1 MEAKNNENNLK
12 INKESFVTNNKGD
25 ITQFYEVI
33 KKIGEGAYGKIY
45 KVKNK
50 QSGDIRAMKQITK
63 SKIPDITKFQ
73 TEIKILSM
81 VDHPNIVRLFEV
93 IEDDKYF
100 NLLQELCTGGEL
112 FKKSQTTQLKEKE
125 IARIFNQ
132 IMSAVAY
139 CHEKG
144 IVHRDLKLENILFAS
159 EEPDSPIKIIDFGF
173 SVLMEKKQ
181 LLKTEEKLPDSSKDK
196 DKKKDKNKNK
206 DKEKNSEGNNN
217 ENNNPKK
224 FGFKRM
230 KSKVGTLY
238 YISPEIIKGN
248 YDEKCDIW
256 ACGVILY
263 ILLCGYPPFSGNTDK
278 EVYNLI
284 TQIKYD
290 FDKDIWKNIS
300 KYAKELIKNMLTPAK
315 NRYTAKQVLTSKW
328 FEVKLKDTKDEKI
341 NYILDYRHIYKYKTY
356 NKFKQAIL
364 TFIASR
370 LTSEESKQIQN
381 IFCNMDEDKKGF
393 ITFEDF
399 RKYIIN
405 EYDIDDL
412 VENEEE
418 LKKAFQS
425 VDIDHNN
432 KIDYTEFLAA
442 NLDKKIFLKEEKL
455 KEAFRAFDIN
465 DTGSIK
471 KEDIIRVLKLE
482 NLSDKNEIV
491 NSIIEEND
499 FDKDGKI
506 NFKDFMHSMEK
517 ESSIEQ
523 K

>member
-1 MEAKNNENNLK
+1 MDVKNTDNNLK
-12 INKESFVTNNKGD
+12 INKESFVTIIKGD
-25 ITQFYEVI
+25 ITQFYQVI

-73 TEIKILSM
+73 TEIQILSM

-112 FKKSQTTQLKEKE
+112 YKRYQTTELKEKE
-125 IARIFNQ
+125 IAKIFNQ

-139 CHEKG
+139 CHDKG

-173 SVLMEKKQ
+173 SVLLGKNPN
-181 LLKTEEKLPDSSKDK
+181 LKNE
-196 DKKKDKNKNK
+196 
-206 DKEKNSEGNNN
+206 DKEKNSNGND
-217 ENNNPKK
+217 PKK
-224 FGFKRM
+224 FGFKRL

-263 ILLCGYPPFSGNTDK
+263 ILLTGKPPFSGNTDK

-290 FDKDIWKNIS
+290 FDKEKWKNIS

-315 NRYTAKQVLTSKW
+315 NRYTAKQVLASKW
-328 FEVKLKDTKDEKI
+328 FEVKLKEDNEKN
-341 NYILDYRHIYKYKTY
+341 NYILDYRHISRYRTF

-370 LTSEESKQIQN
+370 LSSEESKKIQN
-381 IFCNMDEDKKGF
+381 IFFNIDEEKKGF

-412 VENEEE
+412 IENEEE
-418 LKKAFQS
+418 LRKGFQS

-442 NLDKKIFLKEEKL
+442 NLDEKVFLKEDKL
-455 KEAFRAFDIN
+455 KEAFRTFDIN
-465 DTGSIK
+465 DTGVIK
-471 KEDIIRVLKLE
+471 KEDIIRVLKLD
-482 NLSDKNEIV
+482 NLSDKNNIA

-506 NFKDFMHSMEK
+506 NFNDFMITMK
-517 ESSIEQ
+517 N
-523 K
+523 

>member
-1 MEAKNNENNLK
+1 MSKLSNSLK
-12 INKESFVTNNKGD
+12 INKESFVTIIEGD
-25 ITQFYEVI
+25 ITQFYEVQ

-63 SKIPDITKFQ
+63 TKIQDMNKFQ

-93 IEDDKYF
+93 IEDDKYY
-100 NLLQELCTGGEL
+100 NLLEELCTGGEL
-112 FKKSQTTQLKEKE
+112 LARAQKTQLKEKE

-139 CHEKG
+139 CHGIG
-144 IVHRDLKLENILFAS
+144 IVHRDLKLENILFS
-159 EEPDSPIKIIDFGF
+159 TEDPNSPIKIIDFGF
-173 SVLMEKKQ
+173 SVLLGKNNDKEK
-181 LLKTEEKLPDSSKDK
+181 EKD
-196 DKKKDKNKNK
+196 NK
-206 DKEKNSEGNNN
+206 DKESDGSDL
-217 ENNNPKK
+217 KK
-224 FGFKRM
+224 FGYKRL

-263 ILLCGYPPFSGNTDK
+263 ILLAGYPPFSGNTDK

-284 TQIKYD
+284 TNIKYD
-290 FDKDIWKNIS
+290 FEKDRWKNIS

-315 NRYTAKQVLTSKW
+315 NRYSAKQVLASKW
-328 FEVKLKDTKDEKI
+328 LEIKLKDNIDDKLSG
-341 NYILDYRHIYKYKTY
+341 ILDYRQINKYKNF
-356 NKFKQAIL
+356 NKLKKAIL

-370 LTSEESKQIQN
+370 LSSEESKQIRTIFYN
-381 IFCNMDEDKKGF
+381 IDEDKNGY
-393 ITFEDF
+393 ISFEDF
-399 RKYIIN
+399 RKYVIN

-412 VENEEE
+412 FENEE
-418 LKKAFQS
+418 KKKKGFQG

-432 KIDYTEFLAA
+432 QIDYTEFLAA
-442 NLDKKIFLKEEKL
+442 NLDEQIYLKKEKL
-455 KEAFRAFDIN
+455 KEAFRIFDIN
-465 DTGSIK
+465 DNGAIK
-471 KEDIIRVLKLE
+471 REDIIRVMKLE
-482 NLSDKNEIV
+482 NLPNKNEIAD
-491 NSIIEEND
+491 NIIEEND

-506 NFKDFMHSMEK
+506 NFSDFVKIMENNNVG
-517 ESSIEQ
+517 
-523 K
+523 

>member
-1 MEAKNNENNLK
+1 MAEENKDNNIK
-12 INKESFVTNNKGD
+12 INKESFVTINKGD

-33 KKIGEGAYGKIY
+33 KKIGEGSYGKIY

-50 QSGDIRAMKQITK
+50 QSGDIRAMKQIMK
-63 SKIPDITKFQ
+63 SKIPDIEKFQ
-73 TEIKILSM
+73 NEIKILAM

-112 FKKSQTTQLKEKE
+112 LRKIQTTQLKEKD
-125 IARIFNQ
+125 IAKIFNQ

-159 EEPDSPIKIIDFGF
+159 ESPDSPVKIIDFGF
-173 SVLMEKKQ
+173 SVLLGKNEIN
-181 LLKTEEKLPDSSKDK
+181 KDK
-196 DKKKDKNKNK
+196 D
-206 DKEKNSEGNNN
+206 N
-217 ENNNPKK
+217 ENNLKK
-224 FGFKRM
+224 YGFKRM

-263 ILLCGYPPFSGNTDK
+263 ILLCGYPPFNGSSDK
-278 EVYNLI
+278 EVYNII
-284 TQIKYD
+284 TQVKYD
-290 FDKDIWKNIS
+290 FNQPMWKNVS
-300 KYAKELIKNMLTPAK
+300 KYAKELIKNMLTLAK
-315 NRYTAKQVLTSKW
+315 NRYTAKQVLSSKW
-328 FEVKLKDTKDEKI
+328 LEIKLKDSDENI
-341 NYILDYRHIYKYKTY
+341 YYLDYKHISRYKHY

-370 LTSEESKQIQN
+370 LNSDESKKIRN
-381 IFCNMDEDKKGF
+381 IFYNIDENKKGF
-393 ITFEDF
+393 ITYEDF
-399 RKYIIN
+399 IKYIIN
-405 EYDIDDL
+405 ECNIDEL
-412 VENEEE
+412 VDDEQE

-425 VDIDHNN
+425 VDSDHNN

-442 NLDKKIFLKEEKL
+442 NLDEKIFLKQEKL
-455 KEAFRAFDIN
+455 KEAFRTFDIN
-465 DTGSIK
+465 DTGAIK

-482 NLSDKNEIV
+482 NLEDKNIIA

-499 FDKDGKI
+499 YDKDGKI
-506 NFKDFMHSMEK
+506 NFNDFMMIMKNNNKSEK
-517 ESSIEQ
+517 
-523 K
+523 

>member
-1 MEAKNNENNLK
+1 MELKNNDKNLK
-12 INKESFVTNNKGD
+12 INKESFITINKGD
-25 ITQFYEVI
+25 ITQFYQVI

-73 TEIKILSM
+73 TEIQILSM

-112 FKKSQTTQLKEKE
+112 YKKYQTTQLKEKE
-125 IARIFNQ
+125 IAKIFNQ

-159 EEPDSPIKIIDFGF
+159 EDPDSPIKIIDFGF
-173 SVLMEKKQ
+173 SVLLGKKPR
-181 LLKTEEKLPDSSKDK
+181 LGKKPTIKNEEKEK
-196 DKKKDKNKNK
+196 
-206 DKEKNSEGNNN
+206 KNSEGNND
-217 ENNNPKK
+217 PKK
-224 FGFKRM
+224 FGFKRL

-263 ILLCGYPPFSGNTDK
+263 ILLTGNPPFSGNTDK

-290 FDKDIWKNIS
+290 FDKEKWKNIS
-300 KYAKELIKNMLTPAK
+300 KYARDLIKNMLTPAK
-315 NRYTAKQVLTSKW
+315 NRYTAKQVLASKW
-328 FEVKLKDTKDEKI
+328 FEVKLKNENDKNID
-341 NYILDYRHIYKYKTY
+341 ILDYRHINKYKTY

-370 LTSEESKQIQN
+370 LSSEESKKMQN
-381 IFCNMDEDKKGF
+381 IFFNIDEDKKGF

-412 VENEEE
+412 IENEEE
-418 LKKAFQS
+418 LRKGFQS

-442 NLDKKIFLKEEKL
+442 NLDEKIFLKEDKL
-455 KEAFRAFDIN
+455 KEAFRTFDIN
-465 DTGSIK
+465 DTGAIK

-482 NLSDKNEIV
+482 NLPDKNEIA
-491 NSIIEEND
+491 NSIIKEND

-506 NFKDFMHSMEK
+506 NFKDFLSAMHNNSK
-517 ESSIEQ
+517 EQ
-523 K
+523 KQK

>member
-1 MEAKNNENNLK
+1 MEEENNKNNHIK
-12 INKESFVTNNKGD
+12 INKESFVTIIKGD

-33 KKIGEGAYGKIY
+33 KKIGEGSYGKIY

-50 QSGDIRAMKQITK
+50 QSGDIRAMKQIMK
-63 SKIPDITKFQ
+63 SKIPNIEKFQ
-73 TEIKILSM
+73 NEIKILSM

-112 FKKSQTTQLKEKE
+112 LEKMQRTQLKEKQ
-125 IARIFNQ
+125 IAKIFNQ

-144 IVHRDLKLENILFAS
+144 IAHRDLKLENILFAS
-159 EEPDSPIKIIDFGF
+159 EAPDSPIKIIDFGF
-173 SVLMEKKQ
+173 SVLLGK
-181 LLKTEEKLPDSSKDK
+181 KDK
-196 DKKKDKNKNK
+196 DQDSN
-206 DKEKNSEGNNN
+206 DL
-217 ENNNPKK
+217 KK

-263 ILLCGYPPFSGNTDK
+263 ILLCGYPPFTGNSDK
-278 EVYNLI
+278 EVYNI
-284 TQIKYD
+284 ISQVKYD
-290 FDKDIWKNIS
+290 FNKPAWKNVS

-315 NRYTAKQVLTSKW
+315 NRYTAIQVLNSKW
-328 FEVKLKDTKDEKI
+328 FEVKLKDVDEKI
-341 NYILDYRHIYKYKTY
+341 KYYLDYKHLSKYKTY

-370 LTSEESKQIQN
+370 LNSEESKKIRN

-393 ITFEDF
+393 ITLEDF
-399 RKYIIN
+399 TKYIIN
-405 EYDIDDL
+405 ECSIDLFLTDD
-412 VENEEE
+412 EE

-425 VDIDHNN
+425 VDIGHNN

-442 NLDKKIFLKEEKL
+442 NLDESIYLKQEKL
-455 KEAFRAFDIN
+455 KEAFRTFDIN
-465 DTGSIK
+465 DTGAIK
-471 KEDIIRVLKLE
+471 KEDIIRVLKLD
-482 NLSDKNEIV
+482 NLEDKNKIV

-506 NFKDFMHSMEK
+506 NFQDFMKIMENK
-517 ESSIEQ
+517 EDKNDS
-523 K
+523 

>member
-1 MEAKNNENNLK
+1 MAEENKDNNIK
-12 INKESFVTNNKGD
+12 INKESFVTINKGD

-33 KKIGEGAYGKIY
+33 KKIGEGSYGKIY

-50 QSGDIRAMKQITK
+50 QSGDIRAMKQIMK
-63 SKIPDITKFQ
+63 SKIPDIEKFQ
-73 TEIKILSM
+73 NEIKILAM

-112 FKKSQTTQLKEKE
+112 LRKIQTTQLKEKD
-125 IARIFNQ
+125 IAKIFNQ

-159 EEPDSPIKIIDFGF
+159 ESPDSPVKIIDFGF
-173 SVLMEKKQ
+173 SVLLGKNEIN
-181 LLKTEEKLPDSSKDK
+181 KDK
-196 DKKKDKNKNK
+196 D
-206 DKEKNSEGNNN
+206 N
-217 ENNNPKK
+217 ENNLKK
-224 FGFKRM
+224 YGFKRM

-263 ILLCGYPPFSGNTDK
+263 ILLCGYPPFNGSSDK
-278 EVYNLI
+278 EVYNII
-284 TQIKYD
+284 TQVKYD
-290 FDKDIWKNIS
+290 FNQPMWKNVS
-300 KYAKELIKNMLTPAK
+300 KYAKELIKNMLTLAK
-315 NRYTAKQVLTSKW
+315 NRYTAKQVLSSKW
-328 FEVKLKDTKDEKI
+328 LEIKLKDSDENI
-341 NYILDYRHIYKYKTY
+341 YYLDYKHISRYKHY

-370 LTSEESKQIQN
+370 LNSDESKKIRN
-381 IFCNMDEDKKGF
+381 IFYNIDENKKGF
-393 ITFEDF
+393 ITYEDF
-399 RKYIIN
+399 IKYIIN
-405 EYDIDDL
+405 ECNIDEL
-412 VENEEE
+412 VDDEQE

-425 VDIDHNN
+425 VDSDHNN
-432 KIDYTEFLAA
+432 KIDYTEFLDA
-442 NLDKKIFLKEEKL
+442 NLDEKIFLKQEKL
-455 KEAFRAFDIN
+455 KEAFRTFDIN
-465 DTGSIK
+465 DSGAIR

-482 NLSDKNEIV
+482 NLEDKNIIA

-499 FDKDGKI
+499 YDKDGKI
-506 NFKDFMHSMEK
+506 NFNDFMMIMKNNNKSEK
-517 ESSIEQ
+517 
-523 K
+523 

>member
-1 MEAKNNENNLK
+1 MEETNKDKNIK
-12 INKESFVTNNKGD
+12 ISKESFVTIIKGD
-25 ITQFYEVI
+25 ITQFDEVI
-33 KKIGEGAYGKIY
+33 KKIGEGSYGKIY

-50 QSGDIRAMKQITK
+50 QSGDIRAMKQIMK
-63 SKIPDITKFQ
+63 SKIPNIEKFQ
-73 TEIKILSM
+73 NEMKILAM

-112 FKKSQTTQLKEKE
+112 LTKIQTTQLKEKE
-125 IARIFNQ
+125 IAKIFNQ

-159 EEPDSPIKIIDFGF
+159 EDPDSPIKIIDFGF
-173 SVLMEKKQ
+173 SVLFGKNDINKVNDNNDLKKY
-181 LLKTEEKLPDSSKDK
+181 
-196 DKKKDKNKNK
+196 
-206 DKEKNSEGNNN
+206 
-217 ENNNPKK
+217 
-224 FGFKRM
+224 GFKRM
-230 KSKVGTLY
+230 KTKVGTLY

-263 ILLCGYPPFSGNTDK
+263 ILLCGYPPFNGPSDK
-278 EVYNLI
+278 EVYNII
-284 TQIKYD
+284 TQVKYD
-290 FDKDIWKNIS
+290 FKQPMWKNVS
-300 KYAKELIKNMLTPAK
+300 KHAKELIKNMLTPAK
-315 NRYTAKQVLTSKW
+315 NRYTAKQVLNSKW
-328 FEVKLKDTKDEKI
+328 LEIKLKDADEST
-341 NYILDYRHIYKYKTY
+341 NYLDYKHISKFKTY

-370 LTSEESKQIQN
+370 LNSDESKKIRN
-381 IFCNMDEDKKGF
+381 IFCNIDEEKKGF
-393 ITFEDF
+393 ITLEDF
-399 RKYIIN
+399 IKYIIN
-405 EYDIDDL
+405 ECNIDDIIN
-412 VENEEE
+412 NEEE
-418 LKKAFQS
+418 LKKGFYS

-442 NLDKKIFLKEEKL
+442 NLDEKIYLKKEKL
-455 KEAFRAFDIN
+455 QEAFRTFDIN
-465 DTGSIK
+465 DTGVIK

-482 NLSDKNEIV
+482 NLEDKNKIV

-506 NFKDFMHSMEK
+506 NFEDFKMIMKNNNNS
-517 ESSIEQ
+517 
-523 K
+523 